1 MRSGRAWAL
10 KGNWVVLALA
20 ALAVSL
26 PTLRAQD
33 AITDFTDDFARADGP
48 LDGSGWTVQSGDW
61 AIVDGAAEG
70 GPSSVEQHAYI
81 GNPATSFPAG
91 DLQFSVDLEFLTAD
105 GGPDVGRHAGILL
118 CMNQPGPRSSSS
130 GYLVWWI
137 DRAAD
142 RGINLT
148 RRDNG
153 ALTFLATGFGDPLE
167 QPPSNIRVEVI
178 GDTIQVYADDEL
190 VIDVVDDTY
199 RGGYFGLWTYS
210 NAQHVRFDDVSVTV
224 APEPVV
230 ACFEPSSSIGLVGEP
245 VTFDASC
252 SQAFDGAIASYEWDF
267 GDGDTGSGEIVEHTY
282 EFADNYFVQLSVAT
296 DQGEERTIEKV
307 ISVTDSILPFEDD
320 FPVPGDPEGWTIFSG
335 PWQVNDAGE
344 LSSENAGEEAHIW
357 AGSPAGIIAGD
368 VTIDFDIEFL
378 NAPADGVGRHASVF
392 FYAQDPISRW
402 NTRAYSVW
410 WIDRPSDFGMGLH
423 EWTGGGLREIQVSK
437 NTVPGLVDPPGHWTI
452 TVEGPRIRCYGDGLL
467 ILDVEDESVP
477 RNGYFGFWTYTN
489 GQHVVFDNV
498 DVRSG
503 VFPPTGGDIV
513 ACARATPQGAVPL
526 GAPVLFDAS
535 CTAVPEGVEISAYRW
550 DFGDGTS
557 GEGEMVEHAYE
568 VADNY
573 IAVLTV
579 EAVGGASDTA
589 EINLAVVD
597 SLELPYSENFDDLPP
612 GPEVPG
618 WTVDGGDW
626 SITDDGALE
635 VATSGAEA
643 HIWLGDPPRLIA
655 GDVTIEFSIEFLN
668 HNPPNDGVGKH
679 AGVFYYARDPILRWN
694 NEAYDVWWIDRDV
707 DFGLGIHEWAG
718 GQVTF
723 LTPGTFDLVAEPP
736 ERWRIEVDGPSI
748 RVFGDDE
755 LVAEADDDTRRSGF
769 FGFWA
774 YANDQRVRFD
784 DLCIVEGPFSGSPD
798 CSEEPEEPSFVRA
811 NADGLGAI
819 NITDGI
825 VILNYLFTGGGD
837 PPCLD
842 AADADDNGQIN
853 ITDGVFIFNFL
864 FTGGGDPQSPFPD
877 CGSDPTGD
885 NLGCLS
891 PPANCL

>member
-1 MRSGRAWAL
+1 M
-10 KGNWVVLALA
+10 
-20 ALAVSL
+20 
-26 PTLRAQD
+26 
-33 AITDFTDDFARADGP
+33 
-48 LDGSGWTVQSGDW
+48 
-61 AIVDGAAEG
+61 
-70 GPSSVEQHAYI
+70 
-81 GNPATSFPAG
+81 
-91 DLQFSVDLEFLTAD
+91 
-105 GGPDVGRHAGILL
+105 
-118 CMNQPGPRSSSS
+118 
-130 GYLVWWI
+130 
-137 DRAAD
+137 
-142 RGINLT
+142 
-148 RRDNG
+148 
-153 ALTFLATGFGDPLE
+153 
-167 QPPSNIRVEVI
+167 
-178 GDTIQVYADDEL
+178 
-190 VIDVVDDTY
+190 
-199 RGGYFGLWTYS
+199 
-210 NAQHVRFDDVSVTV
+210 
-224 APEPVV
+224 
-230 ACFEPSSSIGLVGEP
+230 
-245 VTFDASC
+245 
-252 SQAFDGAIASYEWDF
+252 
-267 GDGDTGSGEIVEHTY
+267 
-282 EFADNYFVQLSVAT
+282 
-296 DQGEERTIEKV
+296 
-307 ISVTDSILPFEDD
+307 
-320 FPVPGDPEGWTIFSG
+320 
-335 PWQVNDAGE
+335 
-344 LSSENAGEEAHIW
+344 
-357 AGSPAGIIAGD
+357 
-368 VTIDFDIEFL
+368 
-378 NAPADGVGRHASVF
+378 
-392 FYAQDPISRW
+392 
-402 NTRAYSVW
+402 
-410 WIDRPSDFGMGLH
+410 
-423 EWTGGGLREIQVSK
+423 
-437 NTVPGLVDPPGHWTI
+437 
-452 TVEGPRIRCYGDGLL
+452 
-467 ILDVEDESVP
+467 
-477 RNGYFGFWTYTN
+477 
-489 GQHVVFDNV
+489 
-498 DVRSG
+498 
-503 VFPPTGGDIV
+503 
-513 ACARATPQGAVPL
+513 
-526 GAPVLFDAS
+526 
-535 CTAVPEGVEISAYRW
+535 
-550 DFGDGTS
+550 
-557 GEGEMVEHAYE
+557 
-568 VADNY
+568 
-573 IAVLTV
+573 
-579 EAVGGASDTA
+579 
-589 EINLAVVD
+589 AVVD